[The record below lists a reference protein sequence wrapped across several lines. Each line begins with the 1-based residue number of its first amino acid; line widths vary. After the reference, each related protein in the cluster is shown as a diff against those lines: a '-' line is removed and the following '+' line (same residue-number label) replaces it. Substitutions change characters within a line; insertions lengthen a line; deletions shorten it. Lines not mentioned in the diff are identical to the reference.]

1 MLKRSMNPPD
11 THRSPSGFSD
21 AHQVSRVQRIHHRTL
36 ETRLPS
42 NLRNLRA
49 QRYGGENFDVSLSAL
64 SEIDQAHVRVIY
76 ELVKSIHML
85 WIGMRDDP
93 DWDVLRKKVTSIISS
108 PMSTSTQELGR
119 ESMKHCLKGE
129 AAQVLGKVLHD
140 LRGGALIPLQLY
152 ARMAQW
158 DADPLHLRSAAFLA
172 RDQAKI
178 MRNILPD
185 LDPEI
190 RSADEAEKPHFIE
203 AVVEKWDH
211 FQFERADKQP
221 GYVSV
226 SCDYQG
232 LLASCCLEASA
243 VDRIVYNY
251 INNAIRFTAGPDI
264 KLEILPAGEN
274 AVRWVVANRVTPDQA
289 EWLENKTQGNLSTL
303 FLGGLTRGGH
313 GLGLSNCADFVA
325 AAFGLPDI
333 HAALEGKYLGA
344 MVEDGWYLAWMHW
357 PALYT
362 KEEGR
367 MDLSVH

>member
-1 MLKRSMNPPD
+1 MLKRSMKIPD
-11 THRSPSGFSD
+11 THPTPSGSSD
-21 AHQVSRVQRIHHRTL
+21 AHPASCVQRIHARTL
-36 ETRLPS
+36 ATHLPS
-42 NLRNLRA
+42 KLRNLRA
-49 QRYGGENFDVSLSAL
+49 QRYGGEAPDISMSAL
-64 SEIDQAHVRVIY
+64 SEIDQAHIRVIY
-76 ELVKSIHML
+76 ELTKSIHIL
-85 WIGMRDDP
+85 WIGMRDEP
-93 DWDVLRKKVTSIISS
+93 DWEVLRKKVSSIIAP
-108 PMSTSTQELGR
+108 PMSTSAQDLGR
-119 ESMKHCLKGE
+119 ESMAHCLTDG

-185 LDPEI
+185 LDPEV
-190 RSADEAEKPHFIE
+190 RSADEAEKPHFID

-211 FQFERADKQP
+211 FQFELDDKEP
-221 GYVSV
+221 GHVSV

-243 VDRIVYNY
+243 VDRVVYNY
-251 INNAIRFTAGPDI
+251 INNAIRFTAGPEI
-264 KLEILPAGEN
+264 KLEILPAGDN
-274 AVRWVVANRVTPDQA
+274 AVRWVVANRITPDQA

-303 FLGGLTRGGH
+303 FRGGLTRGGQ
-313 GLGLSNCADFVA
+313 GFGLSNCADFVA

-333 HAALEGKYLGA
+333 DAALKGKYLGA
-344 MVEDGWYLAWMHW
+344 IVEDGWYLAWMHW
-357 PALYT
+357 PALHIGET
-362 KEEGR
+362 GQ